1 MVGLHGK
8 ATVSQLMGTS
18 EVCFFGI
25 HGIFFFFS
33 FKSVA
38 CLRIVWKH
46 YPNVSSFFTS
56 GNLSS
61 ILGSYKLK
69 PISQPNCHSFRQH
82 QFVIVEFCGHSFENG
97 KSYLHAFSF
106 NNNPESTQR
115 MLWLEVGLSCQVS
128 QARVVEWLLEKSTVY
143 LWERGK
149 ISSQLWVGPWYPPQ
163 VMWERELFSAFS
175 SEASHQLLLWGTER
189 RSGRSLILL
198 MFTALQGEGE
208 IGVVLWVGKYID
220 KTKVT
225 TLYKNHTIQMSHP
238 QRDFL

>member
-1 MVGLHGK
+1 MLFWH
-8 ATVSQLMGTS
+8 SRD
-18 EVCFFGI
+18 
-25 HGIFFFFS
+25 FFFFFFP

-61 ILGSYKLK
+61 FLGSYKLK

-97 KSYLHAFSF
+97 KTYLHAFSF

-149 ISSQLWVGPWYPPQ
+149 ISSQLSVDPGTPPDRVIVFTLTQ
-163 VMWERELFSAFS
+163 TSKHVLDPGLWCGKGSSFQPSPPRHLTSCS
-175 SEASHQLLLWGTER
+175 SEGQKDLAE
-189 RSGRSLILL
+189 
-198 MFTALQGEGE
+198 
-208 IGVVLWVGKYID
+208 V
-220 KTKVT
+220 
-225 TLYKNHTIQMSHP
+225 
-238 QRDFL
+238 

>member
-25 HGIFFFFS
+25 HGNFFH

-56 GNLSS
+56 RNLSS

-69 PISQPNCHSFRQH
+69 PISQPNWYSFRQH

-97 KSYLHAFSF
+97 NSYLHAFSF
-106 NNNPESTQR
+106 NNNPESMQR
-115 MLWLEVGLSCQVS
+115 MLWLEVGLPCQIS
-128 QARVVEWLLEKSTVY
+128 QAHVVEWLLEKSS
-143 LWERGK
+143 LSLGK
-149 ISSQLWVGPWYPPQ
+149 RQNFQPALGRTLVPP
-163 VMWERELFSAFS
+163 
-175 SEASHQLLLWGTER
+175 
-189 RSGRSLILL
+189 
-198 MFTALQGEGE
+198 
-208 IGVVLWVGKYID
+208 
-220 KTKVT
+220 
-225 TLYKNHTIQMSHP
+225 
-238 QRDFL
+238 